1 MSLPDPSAIPRPPGT
16 VVSGLP
22 AGTSPARL
30 ELAAHA
36 ARLIAEAGLDY
47 ASAKRKAAAELLG
60 GRPAPRGLMPDNQE
74 IDRALAEHLDL
85 FDPDHAGRVA
95 RMRRAALDLM
105 QRLDDCRPYLTGA
118 VWKGIVAEH
127 APIHI
132 QLFVDDPKAVAM
144 RLIDAGIGFEA
155 DEVDHFRDGGRSRVE
170 AMQLLWRN
178 EPVLL
183 SLYSPD
189 DLRGAL
195 RAMPAERGDRG
206 SVEALLAAT
215 PVPGVA

>member
-1 MSLPDPSAIPRPPGT
+1 MSLPAPSAIPRPPGT
-16 VVSGLP
+16 VASGLP
-22 AGTSPARL
+22 AGTPPARL

-47 ASAKRKAAAELLG
+47 ASAKRKAASELLG
-60 GRPAPRGLMPDNQE
+60 GRPAPRGLIPDNPE

-95 RMRRAALDLM
+95 RMRRVALDLM
-105 QRLDDCRPYLTGA
+105 HRLDDCQPYLTGA

-132 QLFVDDPKAVAM
+132 QLFVDDQKAVAI
-144 RLIDAGIGFEA
+144 RLIDAGIDFEP

-178 EPVLL
+178 EPVLI

-195 RAMPAERGDRG
+195 RAIPAERGDRS

-215 PVPGVA
+215 PVPGVS